1 MLVLFSLKIVTML
14 LTITVA
20 FKQSYINQ
28 VIYQLLLK
36 CKYYAN
42 SEGNDTLIRIGQ
54 EINKIDAA

>member
-1 MLVLFSLKIVTML
+1 ML